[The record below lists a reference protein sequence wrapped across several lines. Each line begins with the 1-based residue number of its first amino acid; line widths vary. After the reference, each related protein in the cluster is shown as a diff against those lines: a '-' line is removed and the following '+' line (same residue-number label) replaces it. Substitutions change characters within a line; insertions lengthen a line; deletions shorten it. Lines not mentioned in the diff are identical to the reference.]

1 MKREITKWLALALAV
16 TVFLAACGGPAPERP
31 GSAAPP
37 SSGGVSLSSAPEA
50 GPGGESEA
58 PEEEAPAPGSGPG
71 GEEESP
77 AAPPPAPDAEP
88 AIGESEE
95 PEDEEPE
102 LPEDGWY
109 STKDE
114 VALYI
119 HLYDHL
125 PENYVTKKQA
135 QKKGW
140 QGGGVERYTGE
151 GTAIGGDRFGNREGL
166 LPSAQGRQYT
176 ECDIDTVGKDSRGA
190 KRIVFSNDGLVYY
203 TGDHYNTFELLY
215 GEP

>member
-1 MKREITKWLALALAV
+1 MQKQMTKRLALALAV
-16 TVFLAACGGPAPERP
+16 MVFLAACGGPAGGQP
-31 GSAAPP
+31 AQTPP
-37 SSGGVSLSSAPEA
+37 SSAGESVSSAPEG
-50 GPGGESEA
+50 GPAREQEPPEETPPA
-58 PEEEAPAPGSGPG
+58 PEPEPSEPPSSVPEETAPEPDGRGEAPA
-71 GEEESP
+71 
-77 AAPPPAPDAEP
+77 
-88 AIGESEE
+88 
-95 PEDEEPE
+95 EEPE

-109 STKDE
+109 HTKDE

-119 HLYDHL
+119 HLYDRL
-125 PENYVTKKQA
+125 PENYVTKKEA

-151 GTAIGGDRFGNREGL
+151 GTAIGGDSFGNREGL
-166 LPSAQGRQYT
+166 LPKTKGRRYT